1 MSLRRVFRS
10 SLACLGLAAVA
21 ASVVT
26 ADPQEVVLLHPD
38 FCPWN
43 PIGPL
48 LQREAPRCRPL
59 IDDEITGDAGSW
71 PPWTHTPIC
80 SRADTNP
87 AGGGGNNSNGTKYCA
102 FTNAAFRQWHGVS
115 FVATPQAV
123 AGLSPAAR
131 MADPAAHWHPARRF
145 EQTQQQQQHGDGG
158 PPYTVVAIPG
168 KGKGV
173 VARRFVPAGEVIMV
187 DHPAVIASMD
197 FPHAV
202 GPEDGRRLLGSAIGQ
217 LPVRRE
223 VLALTRG
230 GGGGGGGGG
239 EGGAGDGEGEG
250 VVERIMRANTFGVEI
265 EGELYMGL
273 YTNIS
278 RVNHA
283 CNPNGFT
290 RFHPTDLTMD
300 VSAVRD
306 IQPYEE
312 ITISYIPLGLTSQA
326 RAWSIR
332 DWGFECACALCSSPR
347 DDELSDSYR
356 ARLAQLRGELQER
369 QKTPG
374 GSHEELAALAA
385 ELLEIIEIE
394 GLCPHL
400 GEHYEALSD
409 AFAVGAEADGGG
421 DGDGAWGEAVRY
433 RRLAL
438 DAWVLYGGEDHVHV
452 PNVRRRLGELERL
465 KIEHAGGARNT

>member
-1 MSLRRVFRS
+1 MSLSRALRS
-10 SLACLGLAAVA
+10 SLTWAGLAAVA
-21 ASVVT
+21 TSV
-26 ADPQEVVLLHPD
+26 ARANPQEALLLHPD
-38 FCPWN
+38 FCPWS
-43 PIGPL
+43 PLGPL
-48 LQREAPRCRPL
+48 RQREAAHCRPL
-59 IDDEITGDAGSW
+59 IDDETASEAGSW
-71 PPWTHTPIC
+71 PPWTHTPAC
-80 SRADTNP
+80 SPADTDP
-87 AGGGGNNSNGTKYCA
+87 AAGGGNNGTKYCA

-115 FVATPQAV
+115 FVATPQAI
-123 AGLSPAAR
+123 AGFSPAAR
-131 MADPAAHWHPARRF
+131 MADPAAHWHPARRV
-145 EQTQQQQQHGDGG
+145 EQQLDD
-158 PPYTVVAIPG
+158 PPYAVVAIPG

-173 VARRFVPAGEVIMV
+173 VARRFVPAGEVIMA

-202 GPEDGRRLLGSAIGQ
+202 GPEGGRRLLSFAVGQ
-217 LPVRRE
+217 LPVRQD

-230 GGGGGGGGG
+230 GGGD
-239 EGGAGDGEGEG
+239 EGGAGDGEGDG
-250 VVERIMRANTFGVEI
+250 VVERIMRTNTFGVEI

-283 CNPNGFT
+283 CDPNAFT

-332 DWGFECACALCSSPR
+332 DWGFECACALCSSRR

-356 ARLAQLRGELQER
+356 ARLAELRGELQER
-369 QKTPG
+369 QKSPG
-374 GSHEELAALAA
+374 GSREELAALAA
-385 ELLEIIEIE
+385 ELLEIVEIE
-394 GLCPHL
+394 GLRPHL

-409 AFAVGAEADGGG
+409 AFAVRTEVDGGG
-421 DGDGAWGEAVRY
+421 SWGDAVRY
-433 RRLAL
+433 HRLAL

-465 KIEHAGGARNT
+465 KMEHAGGARGS